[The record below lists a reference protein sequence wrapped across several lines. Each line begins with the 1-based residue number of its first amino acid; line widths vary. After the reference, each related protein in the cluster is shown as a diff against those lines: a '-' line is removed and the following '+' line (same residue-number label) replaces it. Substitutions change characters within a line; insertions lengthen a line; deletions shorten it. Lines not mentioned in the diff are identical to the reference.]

1 MRTAAAAREAE
12 ACFVRGMTIANR
24 QQAKLLELRAAT
36 GLAELLMRNGKTKRA
51 RKVLG
56 PIHDSFREGSHHA
69 DIVKAKALVDRL
81 QK

>member
-1 MRTAAAAREAE
+1 MRTGTAAREAE
-12 ACFVRGMTIANR
+12 ACFVKAMTIANH

-56 PIHDSFREGSHHA
+56 PIHDSFSEGSHHA
-69 DIVKAKALVDRL
+69 DLIKAKALVDRF
-81 QK
+81 